1 MQKSYTLNIL
11 LAAGVGLASLADL
24 LCRVFLPGAVFPVV
38 SLPAVAVLVLLAL
51 VLECYLVKGVPR
63 RDWGMTGSWAC
74 SLSAFSPLAL
84 ESLPAERR
92 FGWPQWGEPLF
103 WS

>member
-11 LAAGVGLASLADL
+11 LAAVVGLASLADL

-38 SLPAVAVLVLLAL
+38 SLPAVAALVLLAL

-63 RDWGMTGSWAC
+63 RDWVMTG
-74 SLSAFSPLAL
+74 LLGVL
-84 ESLPAERR
+84 T
-92 FGWPQWGEPLF
+92 FGQIFLTTRIFQKDGKTIRAWLF
-103 WS
+103 